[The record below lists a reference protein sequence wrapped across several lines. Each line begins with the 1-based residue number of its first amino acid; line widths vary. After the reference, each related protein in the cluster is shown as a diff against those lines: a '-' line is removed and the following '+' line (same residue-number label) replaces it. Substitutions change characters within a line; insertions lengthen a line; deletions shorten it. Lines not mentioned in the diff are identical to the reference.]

1 MQAIR
6 TRYIG
11 PTNSHG
17 SRIQAKCEARTMY
30 MPYEHGLGLDE
41 NHNAARQML
50 IDKMGWNEPT
60 YPTMVTG
67 WFEGDYFHVF
77 KDRP

>member
-1 MQAIR
+1 
-6 TRYIG
+6 
-11 PTNSHG
+11 
-17 SRIQAKCEARTMY
+17 